1 MLGGF
6 SIGVLGL
13 WVNNVGFVDM
23 DIEVDVAMGNGWN
36 GDDWL
41 ISSERLRI

>member
-23 DIEVDVAMGNGWN
+23 DIEVEFAIGNGWN
-36 GDDWL
+36 DDEWIL
-41 ISSERLRI
+41 VVKD